1 MAERRFTARL
11 VIGVR
16 PEVAFDW
23 VADHRNAPR
32 VLEGISEWQPVG
44 SRTRGAGAR
53 FRVTM
58 NALGVGYETTLV
70 LDSWDRPRGLGWRSE
85 SGLVPQRGTWRFRAL
100 GGGTEVSL
108 EIAYEPPGGVLGGLL
123 VARADGVVRGRL
135 RRALDHMRQQLEAE
149 RPPS

>member
-1 MAERRFTARL
+1 MTERRFTARL

-23 VADHRNAPR
+23 VADYRNAPR

-44 SRTRGAGAR
+44 SRTRAVGAR
-53 FRVTM
+53 FRVRM

-70 LDSWDRPRGLGWRSE
+70 LDSWDPPRGLGWRSE
-85 SGLVPQRGTWRFRAL
+85 RGLVPQRGAWRFRAL

-108 EIAYEPPGGVLGGLL
+108 EIAYDPPGGALGGLL
-123 VARADGVVRGRL
+123 AARADGVVRGRL
-135 RRALDHMRQQLEAE
+135 RRALEHMRQQLESW
-149 RPPS
+149 RPP